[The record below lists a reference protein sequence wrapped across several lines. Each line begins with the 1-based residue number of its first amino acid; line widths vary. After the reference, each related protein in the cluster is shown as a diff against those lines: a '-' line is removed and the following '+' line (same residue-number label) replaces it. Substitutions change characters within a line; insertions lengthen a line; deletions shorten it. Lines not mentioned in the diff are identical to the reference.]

1 MTKARKSQWQVET
14 RNALDILGLTYA
26 ELAEAVG
33 TKEGYVRQLMCGR
46 WNIISDESPTKVKIT
61 EFLKRELENIC

>member
-1 MTKARKSQWQVET
+1 MAKAKKSEWQLEV

-33 TKEGYVRQLMCGR
+33 TKEGYVRQLMCGT
-46 WNIISDESPTKVKIT
+46 WNIISDKSPTKQKIT
-61 EFLKRELENIC
+61 EYLKRELENIC